1 MQKNRQLA
9 LERRQAKMQCGSQ
22 PQHTELPISSSE
34 EFTTPVAQDPSDL
47 IEDTQV
53 TTTKVAVTEAEAGDR
68 ELECASEKQ

>member
-1 MQKNRQLA
+1 MFPHGRKLV
-9 LERRQAKMQCGSQ
+9 LFCFSEF
-22 PQHTELPISSSE
+22 PITSSEE

-53 TTTKVAVTEAEAGDR
+53 TTTKVAVTDAEAGDR